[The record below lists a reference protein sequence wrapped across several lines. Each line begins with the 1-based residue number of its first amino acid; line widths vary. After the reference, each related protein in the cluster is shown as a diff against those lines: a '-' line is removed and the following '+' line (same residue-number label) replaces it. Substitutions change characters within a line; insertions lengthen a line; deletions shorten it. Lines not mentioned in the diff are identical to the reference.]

1 MTATVLQLRPPD
13 VGVLEA
19 ELVGAV
25 LELEAE
31 VGEGVSAEE
40 KRTRTIEFK
49 YGLIQACGV
58 SQGDFTSPRAAMA
71 WRVCELLAR
80 RRKEISAETVCS
92 AGERTNMLSGAD
104 LPWLKELQHAS
115 MLTRERAIQIADDI
129 RGQARA
135 RNVRRLLLQ
144 EVSAIDAGRFQ
155 PGRAVDALNHIVRG
169 LATDFA
175 ADETADIDLLE
186 LNQQWD
192 ENVKTGQ
199 TMLVPTGIRV
209 LDEALGG
216 GTPRNLWGLQGKPG
230 SGKNMIFTSM
240 AKSKLLV
247 DHNTTRRTKLGIVG
261 LENGTAWL
269 TRRWQAEDLGLAQKE
284 IGSKKL
290 SPEEAEKKAM
300 VDQRH
305 FELLSRVHVYRYG
318 GAGIG
323 EVARR
328 IIGWIFNDGVTE
340 VLVDN
345 LREFKQVGE
354 YVAHIAHVATTLRDL
369 AGRHGI
375 PIGLAIHDMEDAVK
389 GKDGAPN
396 PDKMM
401 GGKGPGALMRC
412 VVGVWR
418 KGWSYR
424 ATITKHEM
432 GEGRWPNGPTCE
444 FKPNYE
450 AGTMEPEAGRLLDL
464 ENEEAKERRES
475 KERADEENVDAQER
489 RAAIKAKRKATA
501 PAPEPKPVEPPP
513 AQAALLEV
521 PQSTKP
527 EGTP

>member
-1 MTATVLQLRPPD
+1 MTANIVQLRPHGAGD
-13 VGVLEA
+13 EVEA
-19 ELVGAV
+19 KLIGAV
-25 LELEAE
+25 LELDDKH
-31 VGEGVSAEE
+31 SL
-40 KRTRTIEFK
+40 IE
-49 YGLIQACGV
+49 ACGLTRD
-58 SQGDFTSPRAAMA
+58 DFTNHRAATV

-80 RRKEISAETVCS
+80 RRKEVTAETVCS
-92 AGERTNMLSGAD
+92 AAVRANMLSAAD
-104 LPWLKELQHAS
+104 LGWLKDLQHS
-115 MLTRERAIQIADDI
+115 NMLTREQAIQIADDV
-129 RGQARA
+129 RAQARA
-135 RNVRRLLLQ
+135 RNVRRLLEQ
-144 EVSAIDAGRFQ
+144 EISFIDAGRFH
-155 PGRAVDALNHIVRG
+155 PGRAVDALNNIVRG

-175 ADETADIDLLE
+175 EDETADVDLLE

-199 TMLVPTGIRV
+199 SMLVPTGIRV
-209 LDEALGG
+209 LDAALGG

-230 SGKNMIFTSM
+230 SGKNMILTTM

-247 DHNTTRRTKLGIVG
+247 DHDTTRRTKLGIVG

-269 TRRWQAEDLGLAQKE
+269 TRRWQAEDLNLAQKE
-284 IGSKKL
+284 VGSKKL
-290 SPEEAEKKAM
+290 SPEEAEHKAL

-305 FELLSRVHVYRYG
+305 FELLSRIHVYRYG

-328 IIGWIFNDGVTE
+328 IMRWIFEEGVTE

-354 YVAHIAHVATTLRDL
+354 YIAHVSHVATTLRDL
-369 AGRHGI
+369 GGKYGI

-389 GKDGAPN
+389 GKEGAPN

-418 KGWSYR
+418 KEYAYR
-424 ATITKHEM
+424 ATVTKHEM

-450 AGTMEPEAGRLLDL
+450 AGTMHPEAGRMLDL
-464 ENEEAKERRES
+464 KDEESKERRES
-475 KERADEENVDAQER
+475 KERADEESVEAQER
-489 RAAIKAKRKATA
+489 RAAIKARRKGSA
-501 PAPEPKPVEPPP
+501 PAVETKVEKPAPPP
-513 AQAALLEV
+513 QVALELGAV
-521 PQSTKP
+521 DSKKP
-527 EGTP
+527 EGQP